1 MNILITNLFVDH
13 NSGTETFVETL
24 ADGLKRAGHN
34 PMLYAA
40 QLGPQAERMRQRGHV
55 VTDRIATLPARP
67 DVIHAQHVSVALAAL
82 AAFPET
88 PVLNYC
94 HSALFQ
100 SEAPILHPNVR
111 RYVAVDEH
119 CRARCLADGAP
130 AERLSVLLNPVDLEK
145 FQIRGPLPDR
155 PRRAVLL
162 GKRREH
168 RPLVKAACAAAG
180 LELDEVGGRE
190 RFSIALEKDLLV
202 YDLVFAAGRSALEA
216 AACGCSVIVCDN
228 RGFAGLLTSRN
239 MDAWRRFNLGVGLF
253 ARPNTAEAISEA
265 IAQYDPV
272 DARTACTRIRE
283 QADLAPFVAALVGLY
298 QECLADPPPGQPAAG
313 PALAHLLEELLPSP
327 AAGRWKIL
335 AGELDAFRWH
345 ARAGS
350 PMTSI
355 EAVDPVAFEW
365 AARLVH
371 ESYGGV
377 GSWTSCSPT
386 ERRRA
391 RDAIRQVLNNFD
403 KHGWA
408 AQTDGS
414 A

>member
-1 MNILITNLFVDH
+1 
-13 NSGTETFVETL
+13 
-24 ADGLKRAGHN
+24 
-34 PMLYAA
+34 MLYAA
-40 QLGPQAERMRQRGHV
+40 KLGPQAERMRQRGHV
-55 VTDRIATLPARP
+55 VTDRIGTLPARP
-67 DVIHAQHVSVALAAL
+67 DIIHAQHVSVALAAL

-88 PVLNYC
+88 PVLSYC

-119 CRARCLADGAP
+119 CRTRCLADGAP

-145 FQIRGPLPDR
+145 FQLRGPLPAR

-168 RPLVKAACAAAG
+168 RPLVEAACAEAG

-190 RFSIALEKDLLV
+190 RFSIALEKDLMV
-202 YDLVFAAGRSALEA
+202 YDLVFAAGRSAIEA
-216 AACGCSVIVCDN
+216 AACGCSVVVCDN
-228 RGFAGLLTSRN
+228 RGFAGLLTTRN
-239 MDAWRRFNLGVGLF
+239 VDAWRRFNLGVGLF
-253 ARPNTAEAISEA
+253 VRPNTLEALREA
-265 IAQYDPV
+265 IAQYDPD
-272 DARTACTRIRE
+272 DARAASTRLRE
-283 QADLAPFVAALVGLY
+283 QADLDPFVAALAGLY
-298 QECLADPPPGQPAAG
+298 DECLADPPPGQPAAST
-313 PALAHLLEELLPSP
+313 ALAHLLETLLPSP
-327 AAGRWKIL
+327 AAGRWKVL
-335 AGELDAFRWH
+335 AGELDAFRWD
-345 ARAGS
+345 AQAGA

-365 AARLVH
+365 AARLIH
-371 ESYGGV
+371 EGYGGA
-377 GSWTSCSPT
+377 GSWSSCSPKD
-386 ERRRA
+386 RRRA
-391 RDAIRQVLNNFD
+391 RNVMRQVLTNLE